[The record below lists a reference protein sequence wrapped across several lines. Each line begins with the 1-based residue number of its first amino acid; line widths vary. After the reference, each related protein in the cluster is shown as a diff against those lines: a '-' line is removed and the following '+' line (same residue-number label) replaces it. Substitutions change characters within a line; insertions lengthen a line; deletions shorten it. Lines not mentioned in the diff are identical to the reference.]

1 MKKIIALSLSIF
13 VCSHVDAAQYVF
25 PENGQT
31 AEQQNQDEYYCHS
44 WATKQTGYDPTAIAQ
59 QSAPPKQQAKAQTGS
74 GLRGGLRGAG
84 RGWIIGEVIDGD
96 SGKAAAIGGLIGG
109 VRGRNNSKAEQADQ
123 NQQISHAQNA
133 KQDDYFRAR
142 AACLE
147 AKGYSVK

>member
-1 MKKIIALSLSIF
+1 MKKIIAISLSIF
-13 VCSHVDAAQYVF
+13 VCSHVDAAQFVF
-25 PENGQT
+25 PQNGQS

-44 WATKQTGYDPTAIAQ
+44 WATKQTGYDPSAIAQ
-59 QSAPPKQQAKAQTGS
+59 QDSPAKSQPKAQPGS
-74 GLRGGLRGAG
+74 GFRGALRGAG

-96 SGKAAAIGGLIGG
+96 SGKSAAIGGVLGG
-109 VRGRNNSKAEQADQ
+109 VRGRGDSKAEQQ
-123 NQQISHAQNA
+123 QQSQQIDHAQNA